1 MNYEKKLNKNNKGF
15 TLLELILTVVILALV
30 AAPFLS
36 SFASASKANLK
47 SKRIQEANELGE
59 YIIEQFKATSVD
71 QLVTTYNLKPD
82 DTYVID
88 SATGSAYSKY
98 STKYTGKVSKNAADA
113 ALPAGMRKGYTAEIT
128 LTPAK
133 NVVNADYAIPV
144 IDNLDKKICA
154 VFNKNITK
162 YDTLYTDASS
172 RKVKIEVG
180 KGTTKYTV
188 KLTVDIK
195 NASGS
200 ILGSN
205 SITWEYDTVPSVY
218 ILYKPLSGNDEIEI
232 KNNMYNTADFDVA
245 GEKKNVGVYIINQ
258 KASTGVFYNN
268 ISTSRVKVYEA
279 SSAITGNTYTL
290 ANLINPSSTSSMLTN
305 TTLYTN
311 IGDVKSNL
319 SGNLSAGKDNGNVND
334 TVKMI
339 KIDTVYNLDVAVK
352 YEGKKVSDYNS
363 TKVVGE

>member
-30 AAPFLS
+30 TAPFLS
-36 SFASASKANLK
+36 SFVSASRANQK

-71 QLVTTYNLKPD
+71 QLVTTYKLTAD
-82 DTYVID
+82 GSYIID
-88 SATGSAYSKY
+88 SATGSAYNKN
-98 STKYTGKVSKNAADA
+98 STKYTGKVSKNSADA
-113 ALPAGMRKGYTAEIT
+113 ALPTGMRKGYTAELT

-144 IDNLDKKICA
+144 IDNLDKKVCA

-162 YDTLYTDASS
+162 YDNLYTGASS
-172 RKVKIEVG
+172 RKVTIEVE
-180 KGTTKYTV
+180 KSASKYTV
-188 KLTVDIK
+188 KLIVDIK
-195 NASGS
+195 NVSGS
-200 ILGSN
+200 ILGTN

-218 ILYKPLSGNDEIEI
+218 VLYKPLSVNDEIEI
-232 KNNMYNTADFDVA
+232 KNNIYNAADFEVA

-258 KASTGVFYNN
+258 KDSTGLYYN
-268 ISTSRVKVYEA
+268 SMPASRIKVYEA
-279 SSAITGNTYTL
+279 SSVISGNTYTL
-290 ANLINPSSTSSMLTN
+290 NNLISPTSTSSMLTN

-311 IGDVKSNL
+311 IGDVKN
-319 SGNLSAGKDNGNVND
+319 NLSASKDNGNVND

-339 KIDTVYNLDVAVK
+339 KIDTVYNLDVTVK
-352 YEGKKVSDYNS
+352 YNGKKVSDYNS

>member
-30 AAPFLS
+30 TAPFLS
-36 SFASASKANLK
+36 SFVTASRTNLK

-59 YIIEQFKATSVD
+59 YIIEQFKATSVE
-71 QLVTTYNLKPD
+71 QLVATYKLTAD

-88 SATGSAYSKY
+88 SATGSAYSKK
-98 STKYTGKVSKNAADA
+98 STKYTGKVSKDSTDA

-144 IDNLDKKICA
+144 VDNLDKKICA

-162 YDTLYTDASS
+162 YDALYTGASR
-172 RKVKIEVG
+172 RKVTIEIN
-180 KGTTKYTV
+180 KNTTKYTV
-188 KLTVDIK
+188 TLSVDIRD
-195 NASGS
+195 ASNNS
-200 ILGSN
+200 LGLN
-205 SITWEYDTVPSVY
+205 SVTWEYDTVPSVY
-218 ILYKPLSGNDEIEI
+218 ILYKPLNGNDEIEI
-232 KNNMYNTADFDVA
+232 KNNIFNSTDLKVD
-245 GEKKNVGVYIINQ
+245 GKKKNVGVYIINQ
-258 KASTGVFYNN
+258 KASTGGFYNN
-268 ISTSRVKVYEA
+268 MSTTNVKVYEA
-279 SSAITGNTYTL
+279 SSATAGKTYTL
-290 ANLINPSSTSSMLTN
+290 YNLINPSSTLSMLTN

-311 IGDVKSNL
+311 IGDVKN
-319 SGNLSAGKDNGNVND
+319 NLSAGKDNGNVND

-352 YEGKKVSDYNS
+352 YEGKKVSDYKS